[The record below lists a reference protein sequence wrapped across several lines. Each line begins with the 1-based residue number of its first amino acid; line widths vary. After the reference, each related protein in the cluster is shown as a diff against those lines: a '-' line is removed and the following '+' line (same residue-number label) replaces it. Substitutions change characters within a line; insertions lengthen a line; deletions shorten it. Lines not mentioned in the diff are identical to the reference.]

1 MFGILILELQY
12 LCPISGKPTL
22 NLLFFKYKVLIVYLS
37 SSRDMKNLIKFVY
50 TGKAALNP
58 QEFEV
63 FQQMMGEFQI
73 GMDENSAIILEEKES
88 DDEGEIPT
96 NTVSLVQNSSSNFKP
111 SS

>member
-1 MFGILILELQY
+1 
-12 LCPISGKPTL
+12 
-22 NLLFFKYKVLIVYLS
+22 
-37 SSRDMKNLIKFVY
+37 MKNLIKFVY

-88 DDEGEIPT
+88 DDEEMPT
-96 NTVSLVQNSSSNFKP
+96 NTVSLSSKFISQHQTKDFIFRI
-111 SS
+111 

>member
-1 MFGILILELQY
+1 
-12 LCPISGKPTL
+12 
-22 NLLFFKYKVLIVYLS
+22 
-37 SSRDMKNLIKFVY
+37 MKNLIKFVY

-88 DDEGEIPT
+88 DDEEMPT
-96 NTVSLVQNSSSNFKP
+96 NTVSFLQNLFHKIKLKISFLEFS
-111 SS
+111 